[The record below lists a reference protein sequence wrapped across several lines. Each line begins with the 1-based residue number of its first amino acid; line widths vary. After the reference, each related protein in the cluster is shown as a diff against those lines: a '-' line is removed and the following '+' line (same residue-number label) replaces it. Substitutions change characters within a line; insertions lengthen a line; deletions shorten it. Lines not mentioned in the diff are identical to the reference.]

1 VNRCAVLALGNVLM
15 GDDGLGPAVVAW
27 LRARHDIPDEVALL
41 DLGTPGLA
49 LTTHLEPYHGM
60 ILVDAVRG
68 PRAPGRLVVLRGT
81 AAIAGCSAE
90 RSGAHESGVAHALA
104 ASALLGTEPGE
115 VVLIGAVPDRLEPG
129 TDLSP
134 ALLRAA
140 PRVGAAVA
148 AQLARWGI
156 ALRPRTGGDP
166 GQRPWQAAHRRAGP
180 CTR

>member
-1 VNRCAVLALGNVLM
+1 MNRCAVLALGNVLM

-27 LRARHDIPDEVALL
+27 LRARHEIPDEVALL

-49 LTTHLEPYHGM
+49 LTTHLEPCDRL

-68 PRAPGRLVVLRGT
+68 PRAPGRRVVLRGVV
-81 AAIAGCSAE
+81 AITQGSAL

-104 ASALLGTEPGE
+104 AGALLGTEPRE
-115 VVLIGAVPDRLEPG
+115 IVLIGAVPQRVAPG

-134 ALLRAA
+134 ALRRAA
-140 PRVGAAVA
+140 PRVAAAVT

-156 ALRPRTGGDP
+156 PLRHRTGGDP
-166 GQRPWQAAHRRAGP
+166 HDTRWQRPLGERSHA
-180 CTR
+180 